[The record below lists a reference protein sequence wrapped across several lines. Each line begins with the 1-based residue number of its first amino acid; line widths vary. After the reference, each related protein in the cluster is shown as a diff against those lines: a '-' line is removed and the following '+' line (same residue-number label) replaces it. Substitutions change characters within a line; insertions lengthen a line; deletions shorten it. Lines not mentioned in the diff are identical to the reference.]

1 MAIFYLKCDDEN
13 NFLKKINK
21 LLAKS
26 NDVNAL
32 LLKGKFYFDWKELDQ
47 ASKLFLKVIKI
58 QKSNL
63 EAINLYLNCNINLYR
78 FKENI

>member
-32 LLKGKFYFDWKELDQ
+32 LLKGKFYFD
-47 ASKLFLKVIKI
+47 
-58 QKSNL
+58 
-63 EAINLYLNCNINLYR
+63 
-78 FKENI
+78 